1 MGIPAGHNIYFVSDA
16 HLGVPDHAS
25 SLERERK
32 LVAWLDFASRDAT
45 AIHLVGDLFDFWFEY
60 RHAVPRGY
68 VRLLGK
74 LAELRDRGIDLYV
87 YTGNHDLWMFD
98 YFEQE
103 LGIPVFREPQ
113 TWAYHGSRFLVGH
126 GDGIGPG
133 DHGYKFIKRVFS
145 NRWCQWAFAR
155 IHPNL
160 GVGMALYWSRKS
172 RQADA
177 HKDES
182 FKGEAEPQ
190 VIYSRQVLAR
200 EAYRYFIFGHRHCAT
215 LYPLSP
221 DSTFCNL
228 GDWITQFTYAVFDG
242 KELALKTW
250 NQEAPALPDKPAA
263 PSRPQASIARLLLLL
278 LLAAALFSPGRRAF
292 LCAQPIPGALT
303 QEPVAADAQQ
313 ALYTVPGRFVD
324 LSLDGLGNLFTVSE
338 AGEVCRYREDGALL
352 YRFSEVRLGRVGHLD
367 VSNALRVLVYYPEY
381 LTAVLLSNT
390 LANNGEINFRRL
402 GFNKVRAVGLA
413 RDGQLWLYDEANFE
427 LIKIDERGQ
436 VTRRSEPLN
445 YVLGLDLQPEQLLE
459 RNDRLFLRDPQHGI
473 LVFDLFGTYEYRFG
487 GAGITHMQVYAE
499 QVLYQNERGI
509 FFHDLRSLTEGPFVL
524 PVARTQRWWLE
535 ARRLAVL
542 TPQGI
547 AVHALN

>member
-1 MGIPAGHNIYFVSDA
+1 MGKAAGHTIYFVSDA

-25 SLERERK
+25 SLQREKK
-32 LVAWLDFASRDAT
+32 LVAWLDAAAQDAA

-60 RHAVPRGY
+60 RHAVPRGF
-68 VRLLGK
+68 VRVLGK

-113 TWAYHGSRFLVGH
+113 SWTYNGQRFLVGH

-155 IHPNL
+155 LHPNL

-177 HKDES
+177 HKDET
-182 FKGEAEPQ
+182 FQGEAEPQ
-190 VIYSRQVLAR
+190 VIYARQVLQR
-200 EAYRYFIFGHRHCAT
+200 EPYQYFIFGHRHCAT
-215 LYPLSP
+215 LYPLGTESM
-221 DSTFCNL
+221 FCNL
-228 GDWITQFTYAVFDG
+228 GDWITQFTYAAFDG
-242 KELALKTW
+242 QNLALKTW
-250 NQEAPALPDKPAA
+250 TQEPPAPPLPSKPTA
-263 PSRPQASIARLLLLL
+263 PNTAR
-278 LLAAALFSPGRRAF
+278 AAALTLLLVPGLFFGGMASVT
-292 LCAQPIPGALT
+292 AQPLPGSR
-303 QEPVAADAQQ
+303 AQQ
-313 ALYTVPGRFVD
+313 PAATEQKAALYTLSGRFED

-338 AGEVCRYREDGALL
+338 GGEVRRYREDGALL
-352 YRFSEVRLGRVGHLD
+352 YRFSEVRLGRVGSLD
-367 VSNALRVLVYYPEY
+367 VSNALRVLVYYPDY

-390 LANNGEINFRRL
+390 LAISGEINFRKL
-402 GFNKVRAVGLA
+402 GFNKIRAVGLA

-436 VTRRSEPLN
+436 VIRRSEPLN
-445 YVLGLDLQPEQLLE
+445 YVLGLDLQPQQLIE

-487 GAGITHMQVYAE
+487 GEGVTHMQIFAE
-499 QVLYQNERGI
+499 QVLYENSKGV
-509 FFHDLRSLTEGPFVL
+509 FFHDLRSLAEGPFQMPQGNPL
-524 PVARTQRWWLE
+524 RWTIE
-535 ARRLAVL
+535 ARRMALMSAE
-542 TPQGI
+542 GI
-547 AVHALN
+547 SVYSLP